1 MQICWF
7 PFVKGHSDIV
17 VPMIPKPS
25 KTNFH
30 SIFFFSSHVW
40 SGQLAFR
47 KILWRFPCHVHRQ
60 VWAGFGSRK
69 LFWPNVAWNFL
80 PGSWGF
86 PLATQAPQ
94 PVVIRISQWVVG
106 TSSRFVDDVHI
117 KSVPNHPFSSR
128 TFQPWPWWQPPRWDF
143 DFFERTC
150 GNIKVEVTLPK
161 GQVIGSTRLG
171 VVWFSWGE
179 IFN

>member
-1 MQICWF
+1 MFGRVNWLF
-7 PFVKGHSDIV
+7 GKSYDV
-17 VPMIPKPS
+17 
-25 KTNFH
+25 
-30 SIFFFSSHVW
+30 SHAMFTGRF
-40 SGQLAFR
+40 GQVLD
-47 KILWRFPCHVHRQ
+47 PD
-60 VWAGFGSRK
+60 RK
-69 LFWPNVAWNFL
+69 LFFGPNVAWNFL

-86 PLATQAPQ
+86 PLATQATQ

-106 TSSRFVDDVHI
+106 TSSRLVEDVHI

-161 GQVIGSTRLG
+161 GQVIGSTPLG
-171 VVWFSWGE
+171 IVWFSWGE